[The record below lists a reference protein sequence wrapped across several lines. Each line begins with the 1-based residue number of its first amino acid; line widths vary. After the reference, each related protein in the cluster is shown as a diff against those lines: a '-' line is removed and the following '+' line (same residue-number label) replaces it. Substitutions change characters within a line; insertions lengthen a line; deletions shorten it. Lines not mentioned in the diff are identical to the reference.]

1 VQGAIARAATRTGV
15 DFDYLLAQARLESGL
30 DPSAKARTSSA
41 TGLYQFID
49 STWLRTLDRH
59 GAKHGMDWAD
69 AAIGSNGRVADRA
82 TRDHLLSLRYDPDTS
97 SLMAAELTR
106 ENAAGLQTIIGREA
120 EPAELYL
127 AHFMGLGGAQQ
138 FLGALASN
146 PDQSAAALMPQAA
159 RANRSIFYSGGS
171 PRSVGEVMSL
181 MRDKVA
187 KAYGDTPVPG
197 AAPRIEH
204 EFAGL
209 VSHQPRTQQ
218 ASYGATLSPAPLP
231 PAARARPSMADTLRS
246 TFGDSGTAGGRAHA
260 NIAAAYDKF
269 RAFGL

>member
-1 VQGAIARAATRTGV
+1 
-15 DFDYLLAQARLESGL
+15 
-30 DPSAKARTSSA
+30 
-41 TGLYQFID
+41 
-49 STWLRTLDRH
+49 
-59 GAKHGMDWAD
+59 M
-69 AAIGSNGRVADRA
+69 
-82 TRDHLLSLRYDPDTS
+82 
-97 SLMAAELTR
+97 
-106 ENAAGLQTIIGREA
+106 
-120 EPAELYL
+120 
-127 AHFMGLGGAQQ
+127 
-138 FLGALASN
+138 ASN

>member
-1 VQGAIARAATRTGV
+1 MCRGQSPALPRGPVSTSITCLRRPGG
-15 DFDYLLAQARLESGL
+15 SGL

-82 TRDHLLSLRYDPDTS
+82 TRDHLLSLRYDADTS

-106 ENAAGLQTIIGREA
+106 ENAAGLQTILGREA

-218 ASYGATLSPAPLP
+218 ASYGASSPAPLP
-231 PAARARPSMADTLRS
+231 PAARARPRWRIRCALP
-246 TFGDSGTAGGRAHA
+246 SGTAGQQRAGARH
-260 NIAAAYDKF
+260 IAAAYDKF
-269 RAFGL
+269 RAFGP